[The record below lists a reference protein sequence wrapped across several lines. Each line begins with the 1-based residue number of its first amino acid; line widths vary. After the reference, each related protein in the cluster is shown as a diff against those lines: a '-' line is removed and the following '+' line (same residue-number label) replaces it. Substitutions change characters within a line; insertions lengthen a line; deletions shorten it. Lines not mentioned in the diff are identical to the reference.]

1 MDLNIIINANTE
13 KSEIEHLL
21 ETAFELGYGTVAL
34 NTIVN
39 SSELSGKNLSIPEPK
54 LIDFKVK
61 STKEFRVLN
70 RITASIEDTIHSHH
84 FLRSSVTKKYDI
96 VALQPIGDKM
106 IQHACSLSDIDI
118 ISLNLTE
125 SLGYYLKRTSVGLAT
140 SKDICFEITYAPC
153 LRNQSSRRMLIGN
166 AQLVV
171 EVTKGK
177 NVFVSSGATRSME
190 LRSVEDVMN
199 LGLLFGFQK
208 NQAEA
213 SVKKVGK
220 FVLKHARTRN
230 ETGCGYVS
238 LTGMFRLPKHQGWIV
253 NACKV
258 PKPLETSSQKRTIS
272 EVLNAKE
279 NKKKKSKSEKKFK
292 EECLT

>member
-1 MDLNIIINANTE
+1 MDLNIIIDDKAGKGEMT
-13 KSEIEHLL
+13 HLL

-39 SSELSGKNLSIPEPK
+39 SSQLSGKNISIPEPK
-54 LIDFKVK
+54 LIDFKMK

-70 RITASIEDTIHSHH
+70 RITASIEDTIHCHN
-84 FLRSSVTKKYDI
+84 FLRNPVTKKYDI
-96 VALQPIGDKM
+96 VALQPIGEKM
-106 IQHACSLSDIDI
+106 LQYVCSSSDVDI
-118 ISLNLTE
+118 ISLNMTE
-125 SLGYYLKRTSVGLAT
+125 NLGYFLKRTTVGLAIT
-140 SKDICFEITYAPC
+140 KDMCFEITYAPC
-153 LRNQSSRRMLIGN
+153 LRNQSSRRYLISN
-166 AQLVV
+166 AQDLVQV
-171 EVTKGK
+171 MKGK

-199 LGLLFGFQK
+199 LALLFGFQK

-213 SVKKVGK
+213 SVRKIGK
-220 FVLKHARTRN
+220 LVLKHARTRN

-253 NACKV
+253 NVCKV
-258 PKPLETSSQKRTIS
+258 PKPLETSSSQKRTIN

-279 NKKKKSKSEKKFK
+279 NKKKKTKSEKKFK
-292 EECLT
+292 E